1 MEEEEYDELDAYID
15 SLINEE
21 LSKLITNEIG
31 LCSCQFFKLDPAKGL
46 APFASGVMVQLSGSH
61 YILTASHVIEDWSDS
76 NKLFLEIQGG
86 QHISV
91 VGKGCGTISE
101 EGERIDVAYIKLKD
115 TIVPYLKPWYKFLPL
130 KKILKH
136 NKLLLE
142 ANYCVF
148 GYPVSNKRK
157 ENGVLKT
164 FGAAYWVNPSYDKVF
179 NYYGLDP
186 LTHYVLEFKG
196 KAANIKTGKPEKIK
210 AEHYGLS
217 GGGLWYT
224 DVKAY
229 NGKFRSEARLIGIM
243 IEFRKGK
250 YECLIAN
257 RMEILLA
264 SLYHNEGISVKK
276 GKVKNAR
283 LFPDL
288 KGTI

>member
-1 MEEEEYDELDAYID
+1 MEEDYDEVDAYID
-15 SLINEE
+15 SLIHAE
-21 LSKLITNEIG
+21 LSALISNEIG
-31 LCSCQFFKLDPAKGL
+31 LCSCQFFKLDPEKGL
-46 APFASGVMVQLSGSH
+46 LPFASGVMVQLSGSY

-76 NKLFLEIQGG
+76 NKLFLEIQDG

-115 TIVPYLKPWYKFLPL
+115 AIIPYLKAWYKFLPL

-136 NKLLLE
+136 NKLLHE

-148 GYPVSNKRK
+148 GYPVANKRK
-157 ENGVLKT
+157 KNGVLKP
-164 FGAAYWVNPSYDKVF
+164 FGAAYWVSPNQDKVF
-179 NYYGLDP
+179 SYYGLDP
-186 LTHYVLEFKG
+186 LRHYALEFKG
-196 KAANIKTGKPEKIK
+196 KAVNLHTGKPEKIK
-210 AEHYGLS
+210 AEYYGLS

-224 DVKAY
+224 DIKAY

-257 RMEILLA
+257 RIELLLA
-264 SLYHNEGISVKK
+264 SLHKNEGISIKK

-288 KGTI
+288 KRNI